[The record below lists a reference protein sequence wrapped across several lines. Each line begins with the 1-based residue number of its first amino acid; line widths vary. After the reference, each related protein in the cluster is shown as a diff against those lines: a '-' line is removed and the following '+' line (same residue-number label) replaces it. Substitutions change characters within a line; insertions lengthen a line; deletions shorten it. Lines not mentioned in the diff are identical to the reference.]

1 MLIAMQAIVTKTTT
15 ETIAIIGVLDAR
27 WITGG
32 RLAAGLTAMET
43 GPVLVYTAVNPLDP
57 VYPRIVISWE
67 GPSLTTVLA
76 RLVASSKDE
85 RSKVVEDA
93 VDWSVAELLSVE
105 DVESVAVGVMT
116 APKAVC
122 RENED
127 VSVEANEDVRLS
139 RPTSVV
145 EVSVD
150 VVTVDDA
157 RSELLALE
165 SNTVSTDTEAVDDVE
180 ACSSSA
186 AARNAPAVGEVVDD
200 ARADVEADD
209 VLDAGAAD
217 GTEDAVDDD
226 EDDAVDEKEAAG
238 DTIFIAC
245 WAEESKT
252 PGDGSLVALSV
263 AVASSA
269 DAVLVSLGAPGEV
282 DAEETAAS
290 EMLDAS
296 VGCADDLSD
305 SEALVV

>member
-1 MLIAMQAIVTKTTT
+1 M
-15 ETIAIIGVLDAR
+15 
-27 WITGG
+27 
-32 RLAAGLTAMET
+32 
-43 GPVLVYTAVNPLDP
+43 
-57 VYPRIVISWE
+57 
-67 GPSLTTVLA
+67 
-76 RLVASSKDE
+76 
-85 RSKVVEDA
+85 VEDA
-93 VDWSVAELLSVE
+93 VDWSVAELMSVE

-127 VSVEANEDVRLS
+127 VSVGGNEDVRLS
-139 RPTSVV
+139 RPANVV

-165 SNTVSTDTEAVDDVE
+165 SNVSTDTEAVDDVE

-209 VLDAGAAD
+209 VLGAGAAD

-226 EDDAVDEKEAAG
+226 DDDAVDEKEATG

-263 AVASSA
+263 AAPSSA

-282 DAEETAAS
+282 DAEGTAAS

-296 VGCADDLSD
+296 VGCADDLFD